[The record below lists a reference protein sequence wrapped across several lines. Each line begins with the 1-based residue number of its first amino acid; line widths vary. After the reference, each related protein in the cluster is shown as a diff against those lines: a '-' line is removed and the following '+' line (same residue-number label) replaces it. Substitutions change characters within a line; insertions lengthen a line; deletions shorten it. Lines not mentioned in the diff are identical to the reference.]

1 MIEIEE
7 NRVKEFRDAGFTVVK
22 KWFVQPKKAVRV
34 ANGRVGTKQDLNIR
48 AVKGADLLD
57 LTPLMANFASAALT
71 LLPKNTLM
79 RRSKLRAAL
88 HSLPEVCGSSA
99 DSTNSRISTLVK
111 HNILE
116 AVEDA

>member
-7 NRVKEFRDAGFTVVK
+7 ERVKEFRDAGFTVVK

-34 ANGRVGTKQDLNIR
+34 GNRGAGTKQDLNIR

-57 LTPLMANFASAALT
+57 LSPLMSNFAAAALT
-71 LLPKNTLM
+71 LLPKKTLM
-79 RRSKLRAAL
+79 RRSKLRTTL
-88 HSLPEVCGSSA
+88 HSMPDVQGVTS
-99 DSTNSRISTLVK
+99 DSTNSRISTLIK